1 MYYIYVINFKRSKF
15 EDQLQ
20 VGTWTLN
27 FSGSNSIGSVSRT
40 LTDNSI
46 LENLR
51 LQSVQVEFSNVD
63 SSSIN
68 NNEYIWQNLTNDEWL
83 LETSGNMSVGS
94 VTGTGINILTNTLKE
109 GDLVDIKNE
118 EIDVLLIG
126 DSQTENIGKPLLKVN
141 SVYTQ
146 ILCYNIND
154 GSLNTF
160 RNEPSDN
167 ESKLII
173 KNF

>member
-1 MYYIYVINFKRSKF
+1 MGRRK
-15 EDQLQ
+15 
-20 VGTWTLN
+20 
-27 FSGSNSIGSVSRT
+27 
-40 LTDNSI
+40 
-46 LENLR
+46 
-51 LQSVQVEFSNVD
+51 
-63 SSSIN
+63 
-68 NNEYIWQNLTNDEWL
+68 
-83 LETSGNMSVGS
+83 
-94 VTGTGINILTNTLKE
+94 
-109 GDLVDIKNE
+109 
-118 EIDVLLIG
+118 IDVLLIG